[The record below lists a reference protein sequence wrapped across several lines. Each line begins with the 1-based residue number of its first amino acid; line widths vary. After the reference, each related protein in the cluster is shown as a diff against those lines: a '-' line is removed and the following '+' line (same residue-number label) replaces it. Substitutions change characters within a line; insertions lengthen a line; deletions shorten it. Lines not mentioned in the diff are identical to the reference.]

1 MPIAHEEVGFVGP
14 MPASYIKLLSIK
26 NLAPTSYESTLKLAR
41 TYTLSGFLSSGY
53 KLHEFFYINFS
64 TIRNYLVMVETT
76 VDRFE
81 PLAMAVTVAMSL
93 LCIIFKVSGNI
104 Y

>member
-1 MPIAHEEVGFVGP
+1 VGP

-26 NLAPTSYESTLKLAR
+26 NLAPNSYESTLNLAR
-41 TYTLSGFLSSGY
+41 TYTLSGFCPQVINC
-53 KLHEFFYINFS
+53 INFFNIKFS
-64 TIRNYLVMVETT
+64 AIRDYLVMAETT

-93 LCIIFKVSGNI
+93 LCIIFKVSGNR